1 MYTLRDKVLRFA
13 LVSRA
18 SLIFLQVIINGAMPD
33 HKSDGFVSPENP
45 LDEEDWF
52 DRIIFGLFGGLRH
65 WDAEYFLHIARYGY
79 THENCLAFFPLFP
92 LCVRWTALLF
102 SFVVS
107 HMVSYASALFLA
119 SVVINFV
126 FSSWAALVLYDLTEK
141 IFRDRCMAYRTA
153 ILFCV
158 SPASIF
164 FIAPYSEALFAL
176 LTFRGMLEVEDGLK
190 GTVLSSIP
198 FGLAAASRSN
208 GLVNVGFSVHSEARH
223 ITEVAMTEGRLAA
236 VFKAISS
243 TWRLL
248 LGVSIMVAPFA
259 TFQGYATVKFCIP
272 HSDGSV
278 LPDFLTNYT
287 VDNNLIV
294 PGIGDPPEWCNS
306 SFLTLPYTAVQ
317 DRYWNVGFL
326 RYYQWKQIPN
336 FLLALPMAILLL
348 YGSHHFFKQ
357 NRLLCYNIGLWN
369 QKYDGRKH
377 SQQNVKQP
385 PPTDDKPVSKAVAFP
400 PEMFVYVAHAL
411 CLLVLCFLFIH
422 VQVTTRLL
430 ASASPV
436 PYWFAAYFI
445 LPISFSKMSKEELK
459 PLTVSKLQEFGLD
472 LQVESSSNLQ
482 SVWKVFVITDIQKHS
497 NFVKLSHREKIISKI
512 IQVYFLSYTILGV
525 VLFCNNYPW
534 T

>member
-1 MYTLRDKVLRFA
+1 MYTLREKVLRFA
-13 LVSRA
+13 LVSRVF
-18 SLIFLQVIINGAMPD
+18 LIILQVVLNAAMPD
-33 HKSDGFVSPENP
+33 HNSDGFISPENP
-45 LDEEDWF
+45 LEEVTVF
-52 DRIIFGLFGGLRH
+52 DRIVSILFGGLRH

-102 SFVVS
+102 SYVVRPLI
-107 HMVSYASALFLA
+107 SYGSALLMA
-119 SVVINFV
+119 SVLVNCAF
-126 FSSWAALVLYDLTEK
+126 FSWAALILYDLTEK
-141 IFRDRCMAYRTA
+141 VFQDRCMAYRTA

-158 SPASIF
+158 SPASVF

-190 GTVLSSIP
+190 GSVLSSIP

-208 GLVNVGFSVHSEARH
+208 GLVNAGFSVHAEARH

-259 TFQGYATVKFCIP
+259 TFQGYATVKFCLP
-272 HSDGSV
+272 NSDRHV
-278 LPDFLTNYT
+278 LPDFLVNFTIS
-287 VDNNLIV
+287 NNLIV
-294 PGIGDPPEWCNS
+294 PGVGDPPDWCNS
-306 SFLTLPYTAVQ
+306 TFLTLPYTAVQ
-317 DRYWNVGFL
+317 NRYWNVGFL

-336 FLLALPMAILLL
+336 FLLALPIAILILH
-348 YGSHHFFKQ
+348 GSHHFFKQ

-369 QKYDGRKH
+369 QKYNGRKH
-377 SQQNVKQP
+377 SIQNMKQVP
-385 PPTDDKPVSKAVAFP
+385 DVDDKSTYKALVFP
-400 PEMFVYVAHAL
+400 PEIFVYVAHAL

-436 PYWFAAYFI
+436 PYWIAAYFI
-445 LPISFSKMSKEELK
+445 LPVSFSKTSKEALK
-459 PLTVSKLQEFGLD
+459 PLTVSKLQECGLD
-472 LQVESSSNLQ
+472 LQVESSSNLR
-482 SVWKVFVITDIQKHS
+482 SFWKVFVIIDIQKHS
-497 NFVKLSHREKIISKI
+497 NFIRLSTKEKIIAKV
-512 IQVYFLSYTILGV
+512 IQIYFLSYTIIGV